1 MVEKDAATVSRQQQ
15 VGAMARQETRR
26 RLLIAAGEE
35 FEAGGYQAATVSR
48 IAERAGVTV
57 QTLYLAWGNKRSLL
71 RAYLESRLSGGG
83 QGPDAVVKRFV
94 GKSPRE
100 VVDELA
106 ALVGEIADRA
116 AIGWKLYRDASVV
129 DPEIA
134 ADWDELQS
142 LRRRTI
148 DKALRNIPTGALRA
162 GMARRDAVDTAWA
175 IVSPECYELLVTR
188 RGYTLDQFQ
197 NWMRQTLRAALLR

>member
-35 FEAGGYQAATVSR
+35 FEARGYQAATVSR

-71 RAYLESRLSGGG
+71 RAYLESRLTGGG
-83 QGPDAVVKRFV
+83 QDPGAVVERFA
-94 GKSPRE
+94 GKPPRE

-106 ALVGEIADRA
+106 ALVAEIADRA
-116 AIGWKLYRDASVV
+116 AIGWKLYRDASAV

-142 LRRRTI
+142 LRRTTI
-148 DKALRNIPTGALRA
+148 DRALRNIPAGALRA
-162 GMARRDAVDTAWA
+162 GIARREAVDTAWA
-175 IVSPECYELLVTR
+175 IVSPECYELLVAR

-197 NWMRQTLRAALLR
+197 N